1 MPCSISSLTGC
12 SDGGD
17 IAGDVGFSAKT
28 GLWPRGRKRP
38 GEKGRTTRGL
48 TVSPFGGSVG
58 SRAAG
63 VQRIDG
69 DDLRWPRR
77 GTATLAAMQGFRRP
91 VDRWGGRGGRG
102 GAPELSGGARGGR

>member
-1 MPCSISSLTGC
+1 MSCSVSSLAGC

-17 IAGDVGFSAKT
+17 IAGAVEFSAKT

-38 GEKGRTTRGL
+38 GEKRETTRGL

-69 DDLRWPRR
+69 EGLGCPRLKM
-77 GTATLAAMQGFRRP
+77 TAMTMKQG
-91 VDRWGGRGGRG
+91 
-102 GAPELSGGARGGR
+102 LL